1 VSRGFC
7 RRFSVPLCLCGSQF
21 VAVWLSVAALGGAQ
35 SNAERFLTDE
45 YTRSHDYDLIHQ
57 RIEVWGFSW
66 DSLTFEGRVTTTLV
80 GRQPD
85 LDDIVFDAGRRLQI
99 LRVTRGG
106 VDLRFDRSSDSLII
120 HLARPAGFD
129 DTLRLVVEYHGK
141 VAQGQGLYFFNAE
154 SGRWGRQ
161 VYSGGGTDGNPN
173 WFPTYGGAED
183 KMTWEVVATVPQDLT
198 VVSNG
203 RLVKDRRAAP
213 GLHTVEWAQ
222 EQPASTY
229 LVSLVAA
236 PLVKLADRWRGVPL
250 AYYVAAADS
259 ARARAVFAM
268 APRVLEVYEQLLG
281 VPFPWAKYAQVTV
294 ADYFGGMENVSA
306 TTMADWIPDRLAL
319 LDRPW
324 YTQILIPHEVAHNW
338 FGNYV
343 TTANWAGYWLNEGF
357 AQFMVGQYWRVTA
370 GETAGEEAYL
380 SDYAQYLDDDARRR
394 MPLAALGSN
403 NIYPKGSLV
412 LRMLRLELGDQRFWA
427 GVRRYLERHAFA
439 NATSADLQRAIL
451 EATGDNLS
459 WFFDQWVYKAGHP
472 DFAVAAAY
480 DSIGRKLTLTVA
492 QTQQDTMRADSTGLR
507 YSVPTVFQGR
517 VTVRVGTAAGDEVR
531 GLALRQP
538 AETLTVADLPGPPT
552 MVVFDDDNRMLK
564 TLHFDQPTAWLAA
577 EAVRAPNL
585 WNRVWAVEQLALR
598 APDPEA
604 GAALVAAAREGGDA
618 TVRGTA
624 AQALSRFPAEV
635 ALPGLEAAARDT
647 AAVARESAIAALA
660 AVRDPRALA
669 LARAAFDGDSSY
681 AVRAAAVTTVAQLDS
696 AAARDIIARAL
707 ATQSYRAMVQ
717 TAALAAALR
726 TADVTLVPTLE
737 ERLGDQP
744 LVAIVLAWFGAHG
757 SVEASQALDRHRQD
771 QRTWVRRWVDDA
783 LQQARFTP
791 AGAAARSG
799 Q

>member
-1 VSRGFC
+1 
-7 RRFSVPLCLCGSQF
+7 
-21 VAVWLSVAALGGAQ
+21 
-35 SNAERFLTDE
+35 
-45 YTRSHDYDLIHQ
+45 
-57 RIEVWGFSW
+57 
-66 DSLTFEGRVTTTLV
+66 
-80 GRQPD
+80 
-85 LDDIVFDAGRRLQI
+85 
-99 LRVTRGG
+99 
-106 VDLRFDRSSDSLII
+106 
-120 HLARPAGFD
+120 
-129 DTLRLVVEYHGK
+129 
-141 VAQGQGLYFFNAE
+141 
-154 SGRWGRQ
+154 
-161 VYSGGGTDGNPN
+161 
-173 WFPTYGGAED
+173 
-183 KMTWEVVATVPQDLT
+183 
-198 VVSNG
+198 
-203 RLVKDRRAAP
+203 
-213 GLHTVEWAQ
+213 
-222 EQPASTY
+222 
-229 LVSLVAA
+229 
-236 PLVKLADRWRGVPL
+236 
-250 AYYVAAADS
+250 
-259 ARARAVFAM
+259 
-268 APRVLEVYEQLLG
+268 
-281 VPFPWAKYAQVTV
+281 
-294 ADYFGGMENVSA
+294 
-306 TTMADWIPDRLAL
+306 
-319 LDRPW
+319 
-324 YTQILIPHEVAHNW
+324 
-338 FGNYV
+338 
-343 TTANWAGYWLNEGF
+343 
-357 AQFMVGQYWRVTA
+357 
-370 GETAGEEAYL
+370 
-380 SDYAQYLDDDARRR
+380 
-394 MPLAALGSN
+394 
-403 NIYPKGSLV
+403 
-412 LRMLRLELGDQRFWA
+412 
-427 GVRRYLERHAFA
+427 
-439 NATSADLQRAIL
+439 
-451 EATGDNLS
+451 
-459 WFFDQWVYKAGHP
+459 
-472 DFAVAAAY
+472 
-480 DSIGRKLTLTVA
+480 
-492 QTQQDTMRADSTGLR
+492 
-507 YSVPTVFQGR
+507 
-517 VTVRVGTAAGDEVR
+517 
-531 GLALRQP
+531 
-538 AETLTVADLPGPPT
+538 
-552 MVVFDDDNRMLK
+552 MLK